1 MSEAEIKELL
11 RQDGLEYIPGGYWG
25 GAMEHDEIVEHL
37 EKVSEKLYKSQGR
50 RKPFIH
56 TLSYQASG
64 DAKAFMEKLTDE
76 FKGKFRE
83 VEFDD

>member
-37 EKVSEKLYKSQGR
+37 EKVSEKLYKS
-50 RKPFIH
+50 
-56 TLSYQASG
+56 
-64 DAKAFMEKLTDE
+64 
-76 FKGKFRE
+76 
-83 VEFDD
+83 